1 MRRNRAIVAV
11 QAVVCALLLA
21 GSAYLYMNVP
31 KRTDS
36 YAPLLVHGTAPAPTA
51 GRNLS
56 VTVHRVF
63 SAPEV
68 RVKSSVSDSS
78 IDTYQTKG
86 RYIAIDLSY
95 ETVRTPDRID
105 LQLEADHRNIDREN
119 FAATKASG
127 QPGVSVRKTWVFDAP
142 EPPRALNLLAI
153 IFPDNDFRMMQGWVD
168 SQLLIVIPPEMIQE
182 RPLLTLVN
190 EQVVP

>member
-1 MRRNRAIVAV
+1 MWRNRAAVAV
-11 QAVVCALLLA
+11 QVIACALLLT

-68 RVKSSVSDSS
+68 RAKSSVSDSS

-95 ETVRTPDRID
+95 ETVRMPDRID
-105 LQLEADHRNIDREN
+105 LQLEADHLNIDREN
-119 FAATKASG
+119 FAATKAFG
-127 QPGVSVRKTWVFDAP
+127 QPGVSVRKTWVFDVPAP
-142 EPPRALNLLAI
+142 PKSLNLLAI
-153 IFPDNDFRMMQGWVD
+153 IFPDNEFRMMQGWVD
-168 SQLLIVIPPEMIQE
+168 SQLLIAIPPEMIHEQ
-182 RPLLTLVN
+182 PLITLVN
-190 EQVVP
+190 ERVVP